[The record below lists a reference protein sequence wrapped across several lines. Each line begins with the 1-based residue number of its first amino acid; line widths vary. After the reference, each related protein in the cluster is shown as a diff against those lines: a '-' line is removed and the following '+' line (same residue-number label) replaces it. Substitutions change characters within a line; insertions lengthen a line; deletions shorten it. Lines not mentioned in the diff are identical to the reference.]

1 MSTRFNPR
9 SGRGFSLI
17 EVLAAVLV
25 LAVGIVGAGAAQV
38 TALKTR
44 HGTGLMSSA
53 VQLAGTL
60 AERMRANPAQM
71 QAGDVANPYLH
82 AGYDAAGGAPA
93 APTSMCYA
101 GASCTSAQMAA
112 FDIYELRQALY
123 RQYPGAR
130 MVVCRDGAMWDDG
143 ERALSWQCTGGP
155 DAPVVIKLGWRTRNS
170 GGGGPFAPVIG
181 VLVGGA
187 FQ

>member
-1 MSTRFNPR
+1 VTTRFKPQ
-9 SGRGFSLI
+9 SARGFSLI
-17 EVLAAVLV
+17 EVLVAVLV

-53 VQLAGTL
+53 VQVAGSL
-60 AERMRANPAQM
+60 AERMRANSAQM
-71 QAGDVANPYLH
+71 HSGDAANPYLG
-82 AGYDAAGGAPA
+82 ASYDADGGAPA
-93 APTSMCYA
+93 APSAMCYA

-112 FDIYELRQALY
+112 FDIYEVRQALY
-123 RQYPGAR
+123 DQYPGAR
-130 MVVCRDGAMWDDG
+130 LVVCRDGAVWADG
-143 ERALSWQCTGGP
+143 ARALAWQCAGGP
-155 DAPVVIKLGWRTRNS
+155 DAPLVIKLGWRARTT
-170 GGGGPFAPVIG
+170 GADEPFAPAIV